1 MTASKPPGGTGP
13 TECPCKHCDDIRE
26 FWRRRLAPSTPEK
39 PGVCGNCGAAC
50 QRCKTLGELCG
61 PAEHSAA
68 GAGDGHAFRCRTG
81 YATCAD
87 WCVCE
92 CGKRRDHAVHAEP
105 SAPADGWEFVP
116 GETYVVGLGVGAPP
130 PPVPTGGPRDADEY
144 YPDDSD
150 RLHCSVCHR
159 PTEGANKT
167 ALCRCA
173 PLQPGGSARER
184 AHALLFNDKGD
195 CWALHRLHYQR
206 EQCDRLT
213 AFIERGDAEREALRK
228 RLLDTTPT
236 ASQEV
241 WRAHANEMERRA
253 EKAEAGWEEALN
265 LRKEEAIRGD
275 VALRDLEVARGAL
288 EKFQVLWQ
296 KFREAPGGEEW
307 RAQDDL
313 EDFACKTEALT
324 QEKKHE

>member
-1 MTASKPPGGTGP
+1 LTK
-13 TECPCKHCDDIRE
+13 DD
-26 FWRRRLAPSTPEK
+26 
-39 PGVCGNCGAAC
+39 
-50 QRCKTLGELCG
+50 
-61 PAEHSAA
+61 
-68 GAGDGHAFRCRTG
+68 
-81 YATCAD
+81 
-87 WCVCE
+87 
-92 CGKRRDHAVHAEP
+92 
-105 SAPADGWEFVP
+105 
-116 GETYVVGLGVGAPP
+116 
-130 PPVPTGGPRDADEY
+130 
-144 YPDDSD
+144 
-150 RLHCSVCHR
+150 
-159 PTEGANKT
+159 
-167 ALCRCA
+167 
-173 PLQPGGSARER
+173 ARQR
-184 AHALLFNDKGD
+184 AHEILGNAAYTTTCGGHSDYLLPV
-195 CWALHRLHYQR
+195 
-206 EQCDRLT
+206 CDRLT
-213 AFIERGDAEREALRK
+213 AFIEGVDAEREALRK